1 MQYIYMWDDTTRA
14 EADQPNAVGKHAV
27 IDSQEVQGFGDDGKP
42 TKRANIYILV
52 IYIHIKMILFFV
64 ESC

>member
-1 MQYIYMWDDTTRA
+1 MWDDTTRA

-27 IDSQEVQGFGDDGKP
+27 IDWQEVQGFGDDGKP
-42 TKRANIYILV
+42 TKRANIKV
-52 IYIHIKMILFFV
+52 LFFV